1 MKSKK
6 TPMVASNLAIE
17 AKAETTSRRGRR
29 QDPER
34 IQRILESAHNH
45 FYAHGF
51 ERANVDAIAAD
62 AGVSKMTVYSHFI
75 SKGNLFETVISR
87 QTDGVITSRAGLDR
101 LDPQYPEAALM
112 AIGTQ
117 FLALMRDDNTLNQFR
132 TLYAAAGSQ
141 PEACAA
147 FHRQGAD
154 RLISE
159 LAEYLE
165 AAHSAGMLNV
175 PKPRLAADLFLA
187 MFLGDG
193 HIRGLLRLPALSTRH
208 DKSHLREA
216 VRVFMAG
223 FANQP
228 RSM

>member
-6 TPMVASNLAIE
+6 TPAVAPNL
-17 AKAETTSRRGRR
+17 TTKTTPRRGRR

-34 IQRILESAHNH
+34 LQRILESAHNH

-75 SKGNLFETVISR
+75 SKENLFETVISR
-87 QTDGVITSRAGLDR
+87 QTDGVVSSNASLDM
-101 LDPQYPEAALM
+101 LDPQYPEAALT

-117 FLALMRDDNTLNQFR
+117 FLALMRDENTLNQFR
-132 TLYAAAGSQ
+132 TLYAASGSQ

-159 LAEYLE
+159 LAEYLD
-165 AAHSAGMLNV
+165 AAHSAGTLNV
-175 PKPRLAADLFLA
+175 PKPRQAADLFLA

-193 HIRGLLRLPALSTRH
+193 HIRGLLRLPPLGTRH
-208 DKSHLREA
+208 DKLQLREA

-223 FANQP
+223 FGNQA
-228 RSM
+228 RSK